1 MMNLKFVTWDG
12 DLTQFLVNAETDDK
26 AIELAMKANFEYEK
40 YDDHMVEDMKNP
52 STYEVEDIDTM
63 EYLFNIIQRN
73 DWISINSD
81 VIVFND

>member
-1 MMNLKFVTWDG
+1 MNLKFVTWDG

-26 AIELAMKANFEYEK
+26 AIKLAMKANFEYEK
-40 YDDHMVEDMKNP
+40 YDDHMVEDMEDP
-52 STYEVEDIDTM
+52 STYKVEDIDTM